1 MFIKALIVCV
11 AGVSATLAAAAAQD
25 YPFIDKSSPALIDA
39 ATARAVVDELM
50 TERMARLY
58 PPRSWGFATQVLGGF
73 NPSGTCVVTA
83 RVMLLPRNNPR
94 PTRSLLFK
102 PERMA
107 MAFDALPGATVES
120 CRELAKKQLTEAMH
134 AIESGLVP

>member
-11 AGVSATLAAAAAQD
+11 AAVSATLAVAAGQD
-25 YPFIDKSSPALIDA
+25 YPFVDKSSPALMDE
-39 ATARAVVDELM
+39 ATARAVLDEIM

-58 PPRSWGFATQVLGGF
+58 SPRAWGFATQVVGGF
-73 NPSGTCVVTA
+73 TPTGTCVVTA

-107 MAFDALPGATVES
+107 MAFDALPNANVES
-120 CRELAKKQLTEAMH
+120 CRALAKKQLTEAML
-134 AIESGLVP
+134 AVESGLVR

>member
-1 MFIKALIVCV
+1 MFTKALIVCV
-11 AGVSATLAAAAAQD
+11 AGLSASLAVAAAQD
-25 YPFIDKSSPALIDA
+25 YEFVDKSSPALMDA
-39 ATARAVVDELM
+39 ATARAVLDELM

-58 PPRSWGFATQVLGGF
+58 PPRAWGFATQVLGGF
-73 NPSGTCVVTA
+73 TPTGTCVVTA

-107 MAFDALPGATVES
+107 MAFDALPNATVES
-120 CRELAKKQLTEAMH
+120 CRALAKKQLMEAMR
-134 AIESGLVP
+134 AVESGLVP